1 MAINETKDNQS
12 LWVHS
17 SFVIFSEVQRKK
29 LPVDVRCGISLDGN
43 RVDVILHGLFSE
55 IANNS
60 VTYVVDQ
67 MTPLPG
73 KSSEDEKNCS
83 FSFILDRQHTSGG
96 IEKLNFSGRG
106 TVIGVKKSAD
116 GKPEQLLLRLAPH
129 LATSKVR
136 REQRLNW
143 KTEDTKV
150 LWCFAI
156 PEPPEKMEDLR
167 ASIEAHYQ
175 AVKSSINAELKDIS
189 ASGAC
194 LRIMEDAHAK
204 KFPLNDYHL
213 LFFVPVNA
221 AGHSPFTFL
230 GKKVGTTRKSDDGTS
245 LMPLRFCYELD
256 WSKSGQSL
264 TWVDIQRIGSERV
277 RRLVQSRSGGHHP
290 RASVKHATN
299 LP

>member
-17 SFVIFSEVQRKK
+17 SFVIFNEVQRKR

-73 KSSEDEKNCS
+73 KSSENEKNCS
-83 FSFILDRQHTSGG
+83 FSFILDRHHTSGG

-106 TVIGVKKSAD
+106 TVVEVKKNAD

-129 LATSKVR
+129 LATSKAR

-143 KTEDTKV
+143 KTVDTKV
-150 LWCFAI
+150 LWCFVI
-156 PEPPEKMEDLR
+156 SEPPEKMEDLR
-167 ASIEAHYQ
+167 AGIAAHYQ
-175 AVKSSINAELKDIS
+175 AVKSSTNAELKDIS

-194 LRIMEDAHAK
+194 LRVMDDSHAK
-204 KFPLNDYHL
+204 KFSLNDYYL

-230 GKKVGTTRKSDDGTS
+230 AKKVGANRKNDDGTS

-256 WSKSGQSL
+256 WSRSSQIL
-264 TWVDIQRIGSERV
+264 TWTDIQHVGSERV
-277 RRLVQSRSGGHHP
+277 RRLIQSRSGAHHLH
-290 RASVKHATN
+290 ASARHATN
-299 LP
+299 LT